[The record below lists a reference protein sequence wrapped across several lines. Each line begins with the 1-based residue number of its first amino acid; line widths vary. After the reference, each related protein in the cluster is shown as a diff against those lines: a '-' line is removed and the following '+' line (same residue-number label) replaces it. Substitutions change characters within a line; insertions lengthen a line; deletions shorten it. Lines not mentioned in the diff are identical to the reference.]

1 MKSLM
6 YDGGRRVLLIIT
18 IAAFAYIA
26 VIGGLYV
33 FQRHL
38 LYHPSTAR
46 PSLAGA
52 GVPELSDVIL
62 HTADGL
68 ELTSWYAAAASGKPT
83 LVYYHGNAGN
93 IGHRGHRVRPF
104 LDASW
109 GVLLVGYR
117 GFGGNPGAPSEAGL
131 IADGMAAQAFLD
143 DAGVP
148 HHLRIL
154 HGESLGSGVATAVA
168 STLKSEQNSRV
179 GAIVLEAPYTSIA
192 DVAAY
197 HYPFVPARYLVRDR
211 FDSIS
216 RIGQVDTPL
225 LFVHGLNDR
234 VVPVRFGKM
243 LFDAAAE
250 PKEAHWIEGAGHN
263 DLADHGITD
272 IVTTFVME
280 RLGQEIPPMP

>member
-1 MKSLM
+1 M
-6 YDGGRRVLLIIT
+6 
-18 IAAFAYIA
+18 
-26 VIGGLYV
+26 
-33 FQRHL
+33 
-38 LYHPSTAR
+38 
-46 PSLAGA
+46 
-52 GVPELSDVIL
+52 
-62 HTADGL
+62 
-68 ELTSWYAAAASGKPT
+68 
-83 LVYYHGNAGN
+83 
-93 IGHRGHRVRPF
+93 
-104 LDASW
+104 
-109 GVLLVGYR
+109 
-117 GFGGNPGAPSEAGL
+117 
-131 IADGMAAQAFLD
+131 
-143 DAGVP
+143 
-148 HHLRIL
+148 RIL

-250 PKEAHWIEGAGHN
+250 PKEAHWIEGARHN

-272 IVTTFVME
+272 IVMTFVME
-280 RLGQEIPPMP
+280 RLGQAIPPMP